1 MYLAKKHVS
10 GFKLEISLTISN
22 YFGCSRPLYMDVV
35 FKKEKD
41 KCNKNIGG
49 LVKI

>member
-10 GFKLEISLTISN
+10 GFKLDISLTISY
-22 YFGCSRPLYMDVV
+22 YFGCSRTLYMKVV
-35 FKKEKD
+35 FKKEKE